1 MVLQEREQKLKLKF
15 QLIRKKMSNDK
26 IKIIIA
32 DDHAIVREGL
42 KQIVAEEKDMLVCG
56 EAEDAATLMEL
67 LKKEKWSIVILDINM
82 PGKSGLEAL
91 KDIKQFYPELPVLI
105 LSMFSEDQ
113 YGLRA
118 IKAGASGYLK
128 KVSAPTELVVAIRK
142 IVSGRKYINSSL
154 AEKLAESLGTE
165 KNNFLHDKLSDREYQ
180 IMCNIALG
188 KSAEEIAVELS
199 LSINTIYTYRNRILE
214 KMSMKSNVELTQ
226 YAIQNKLIEI

>member
-1 MVLQEREQKLKLKF
+1 MN
-15 QLIRKKMSNDK
+15 NDI
-26 IKIIIA
+26 IKIVIA

-42 KQIVAEEKDMLVCG
+42 KQIVAEEKDMQVCG
-56 EAEDAATLMEL
+56 EAEDASSLMDL
-67 LKKEKWSIVILDINM
+67 LKKENWSIVVLDINM

-91 KDIKQFYPELPVLI
+91 KDIKQLYPDLPVLI

-128 KVSAPTELVVAIRK
+128 KVSATTELVVAIRK
-142 IVSGRKYINSSL
+142 IVSGRKYINPEL
-154 AEKLAESLGTE
+154 AEKLAENFGNN
-165 KNNFLHDKLSDREYQ
+165 KNNLLHQKLSDREYQ

-188 KSAEEIAVELS
+188 KSAEEIAEELS

>member
-1 MVLQEREQKLKLKF
+1 M
-15 QLIRKKMSNDK
+15 NNNK
-26 IKIIIA
+26 IKILIA

-56 EAEDAATLMEL
+56 EAEDAFSLMNM
-67 LKKEKWSIVILDINM
+67 LKKDKWSIVVLDINM

-91 KDIKQFYPELPVLI
+91 KDIKLIYPELPVLI

-142 IVSGRKYINSSL
+142 IVSGRKYINQSL
-154 AEKLAESLGTE
+154 AEKLADSFSDE
-165 KNNFLHDKLSDREYQ
+165 KQNLLHEKLSDREYQ

-188 KSAEEIAVELS
+188 KSAEEIAEELS

-226 YAIQNKLIEI
+226 YALQNKLIEI

>member
-1 MVLQEREQKLKLKF
+1 M
-15 QLIRKKMSNDK
+15 NNK
-26 IKIIIA
+26 IKILIA

-42 KQIVAEEKDMLVCG
+42 KQIVAEEKDMIVSG
-56 EAEDAATLMEL
+56 EAENASSLMSL
-67 LKKEKWSIVILDINM
+67 LEKDNWSIVVLDINM

-91 KDIKQFYPELPVLI
+91 KDIKHLYPDLPVLI

-142 IVSGRKYINSSL
+142 IVSGRKYINPDL
-154 AEKLAESLGTE
+154 AEKLAENLGSE
-165 KNNFLHDKLSDREYQ
+165 NQNNLHEKLSDREYQ

-188 KSAEEIAVELS
+188 KTAEEIAEDLS

-226 YAIQNKLIEI
+226 YALQNKLIEI

>member
-1 MVLQEREQKLKLKF
+1 MNNE
-15 QLIRKKMSNDK
+15 K

-56 EAEDAATLMEL
+56 EAENASDLMEL
-67 LKKEKWSIVILDINM
+67 LNKEQWSIVVLDINM

-91 KDIKQFYPELPVLI
+91 KDIKQIYPNLPVLI

-128 KVSAPTELVVAIRK
+128 KVSAPTELVIAIRK

-154 AEKLAESLGTE
+154 AEKLAENFGSG
-165 KNNFLHDKLSDREYQ
+165 NNIFLHDKLSDREYQ

-188 KSAEEIAVELS
+188 KSAEEIAEELS
-199 LSINTIYTYRNRILE
+199 LSINTIYTYRNRIFE

-226 YAIQNKLIEI
+226 YAVQNKLIEV

>member
-1 MVLQEREQKLKLKF
+1 M
-15 QLIRKKMSNDK
+15 NDDK

-56 EAEDAATLMEL
+56 EAEDAIKLMDL
-67 LKKEKWSIVILDINM
+67 LKNEKWSIVVLDINM

-91 KDIKQFYPELPVLI
+91 KDIKQLYPELPVLI

-142 IVSGRKYINSSL
+142 IVSGRKYINPSL
-154 AEKLAESLGTE
+154 AEKLAENLGRD
-165 KNNFLHDKLSDREYQ
+165 KNNYLHEKLSDREYQ

-188 KSAEEIAVELS
+188 KSAEEIAEELA
-199 LSINTIYTYRNRILE
+199 LSINTVYTYRNRILE

>member
-1 MVLQEREQKLKLKF
+1 M
-15 QLIRKKMSNDK
+15 NDNK

-56 EAEDAATLMEL
+56 EAENASDLMEL
-67 LKKEKWSIVILDINM
+67 LNKEQWSIVVLDINM

-91 KDIKQFYPELPVLI
+91 KDIKQIYPNLPVLI

-128 KVSAPTELVVAIRK
+128 KVSAPTELVIAIRK
-142 IVSGRKYINSSL
+142 IVSGRKYINTSL
-154 AEKLAESLGTE
+154 AEKLAENLGNG
-165 KNNFLHDKLSDREYQ
+165 NNIFLHDKLSDREYQ

-188 KSAEEIAVELS
+188 KSAEEIAEELS
-199 LSINTIYTYRNRILE
+199 LSINTIYTYRNRIFE

-226 YAIQNKLIEI
+226 YAVQNKLIEV

>member
-1 MVLQEREQKLKLKF
+1 M
-15 QLIRKKMSNDK
+15 NDQK
-26 IKIIIA
+26 IKILIA

-42 KQIVAEEKDMLVCG
+42 KQIVVEEKDMHVTG
-56 EAEDAATLMEL
+56 EAANAFELMEL
-67 LKKEKWSIVILDINM
+67 LKSKEWSIVVLDINM

-91 KDIKQFYPELPVLI
+91 KDIKQIYPHLPVLI

-128 KVSAPTELVVAIRK
+128 KVSAPTELVTAIRK
-142 IVSGRKYINSSL
+142 IVSGRKYINQQL
-154 AEKLAESLGTE
+154 AEKLADNMDATE
-165 KNNFLHDKLSDREYQ
+165 KETLHEKLSDREYQ

-188 KSAEEIAVELS
+188 KSAEEIAEELS
-199 LSINTIYTYRNRILE
+199 ISINTVYSYRNRILE

-226 YAIQNKLIEI
+226 YAVQNKLIDI